1 MIDIHIG
8 LDLSF
13 ESTGITFYNEIY
25 NEENNEL
32 LESNIEFHRL
42 VRDKEVTTIMLNLNQ
57 HIYYSKLFSVDL
69 DLKHKK
75 IDDYSNAIS
84 YSSDQIDLTEKY
96 YIIVN
101 NIMKIIIN
109 YVKTLKTKNNI
120 KNDKINIYVN
130 FEGSILSG
138 YNFNTQIGVNML
150 QGYLRAELLKFQ
162 LANNFNLYKFRMI
175 PPTNLKLFFA
185 NDGNADKKLMIE
197 SFINNYDGQKL
208 LPQIDTSNK
217 KVSIFNDVID
227 SFALVAFNVYD
238 MKIIDKFLFKIS
250 KPKNLTKIK
259 KRKRKVS
266 EVKNINDLI
275 DTKVLKE
282 FENNNISS
290 NILKQNNIL

>member
-109 YVKTLKTKNNI
+109 YVKTIKTKNNI

-138 YNFNTQIGVNML
+138 YNKNFLTLSYLLFIKPYPQQIQVSK
-150 QGYLRAELLKFQ
+150 YT
-162 LANNFNLYKFRMI
+162 LY
-175 PPTNLKLFFA
+175 
-185 NDGNADKKLMIE
+185 
-197 SFINNYDGQKL
+197 Q
-208 LPQIDTSNK
+208 
-217 KVSIFNDVID
+217 
-227 SFALVAFNVYD
+227 
-238 MKIIDKFLFKIS
+238 
-250 KPKNLTKIK
+250 
-259 KRKRKVS
+259 
-266 EVKNINDLI
+266 
-275 DTKVLKE
+275 
-282 FENNNISS
+282 
-290 NILKQNNIL
+290 